1 MKAFPV
7 GMGKAGSFWDWDLY
21 GSSGDGEDDGNM
33 IAVGEWTLGGVSV
46 VMCSVVCEYNVWC
59 RSSVMCVIGVK
70 VRSYVTNCSS
80 GHQVV

>member
-7 GMGKAGSFWDWDLY
+7 GMGKAGSFWDWNLY

-46 VMCSVVCEYNVWC
+46 VMCSVVC
-59 RSSVMCVIGVK
+59 
-70 VRSYVTNCSS
+70 
-80 GHQVV
+80 